1 MSNFKKISEEI
12 SDFAVYV
19 YSTIGGKSESDSEN
33 LKKELDAKFDELNT
47 NYQKFKNDIKEKK
60 TKSQQRLLRAFPFLK
75 DGMAKQ
81 DKLLEELLSD
91 LKEKITRY
99 INK

>member
-19 YSTIGGKSESDSEN
+19 YSTIGGKSENDSEN

>member
-1 MSNFKKISEEI
+1 MSDRKAYQREYYRK
-12 SDFAVYV
+12 
-19 YSTIGGKSESDSEN
+19 
-33 LKKELDAKFDELNT
+33 KKEERKAYFKEYYEKNKDRIKARNNKHYAESKEL
-47 NYQKFKNDIKEKK
+47 QKEKK